1 MERIME
7 NTHVHPEMTT
17 AVPFGAG
24 RRGLERGLTVA
35 FALAGTLAVAW
46 LVGMVY
52 VIGSWALGG

>member
-17 AVPFGAG
+17 AAPFGAG
-24 RRGLERGLTVA
+24 GGLERGLTVA